1 MAASMNVSPHG
12 DNCLVSAEIPPQVI
26 DQLIE
31 FVAGIRRRF
40 QDVLCEQPVH
50 YEIAGLPICF
60 KFLDSQLEEQISPA
74 FEHLR
79 SEKSIP
85 PELTVLL
92 DGVSAADANFSRIP
106 DWEGWGKM
114 DIWVVEITGM
124 VLLIQSKGRAIVA
137 LDFPGKIGYWLE
149 LHSTGMAYLDRAA
162 PMNGLLTFWF
172 GSRKRYL
179 FHGAGVGESDGGV
192 LILGRGGAGKSTT
205 ALACL
210 EAGLH
215 FAGDDYCL
223 LSMNGTP
230 WVHSLYGCAKLSN
243 GNHFPFLESVIDED
257 GRTSAEKGVYRLNRL
272 HGNTLKDGFPLRAIL
287 LAHIMEIPETTIT
300 AASHSKGFLALAPSA
315 GYQLPGLRQQALS
328 CFSSAAR
335 QLPVYDLNLGA
346 NLRSTPTAIR
356 QLLQKL
362 R

>member
-1 MAASMNVSPHG
+1 MAASMNFAPFG
-12 DNCLVSAEIPPQVI
+12 DNRLVSAEIPPHVF
-26 DQLIE
+26 DRLRE

-40 QDVLCEQPVH
+40 QDARCEQPVH
-50 YEIAGLPICF
+50 YEIAGLPVCF
-60 KFLDSQLEEQISPA
+60 KFLDSQLKEQVSPA

-85 PELTVLL
+85 PELMVLL
-92 DGVSAADANFSRIP
+92 DGVSAADANLSHIP

-114 DIWVVEITGM
+114 DIWVVEIAGM

-137 LDFPGKIGYWLE
+137 LDYPGKIGYWLE
-149 LHSTGMAYLDRAA
+149 LRSTGMAYLDRSA

-179 FHGAGVGESDGGV
+179 FHGAGVGESDRGV

-210 EAGLH
+210 EAGLP

-223 LSMNGTP
+223 LSMNGSP

-243 GNHFPFLESVIDED
+243 ENHFPFLASVMDEN
-257 GRTSAEKGVYRLNRL
+257 GRASAEKGVYCLHRLP
-272 HGNTLKDGFPLRAIL
+272 GNTLKHGFPLRAIL
-287 LAHIMEIPETTIT
+287 LAHIEEIPETTIT
-300 AASHSKGFLALAPSA
+300 PTSHSKGFLALAPSA
-315 GYQLPGLRQQALS
+315 GYQLPELRQQALR

-335 QLPVYDLNLGA
+335 QLPVYDLKLGA

-356 QLLQKL
+356 QLLQEL